1 KSYSRMRDFKPVE
14 HGPQFIP
21 QSLSHVGARRRLE
34 SQTLRIS
41 IQRHLLL
48 RHFAQRLDPWEETAA
63 RIPQDRVE
71 PSKPLNIALKQIQQV
86 CLDNIVQVVSRR
98 NLCRSDPLGPD
109 VDRLSSEDA
118 TIRTRRHTFW
128 SSSEKIVQTIT
139 VQFLERYDLVID
151 VELVTVFFCQLYR
164 LLPVPSNAFMYS
176 N

>member
-1 KSYSRMRDFKPVE
+1 MREFKPVE

-48 RHFAQRLDPWEETAA
+48 RHFAQRLDPGEETAA

-118 TIRTRRHTFW
+118 TIGTRRHTFW

-151 VELVTVFFCQLYR
+151 VELVTVFFC
-164 LLPVPSNAFMYS
+164 
-176 N
+176 